1 VLKIPPACSCEP
13 LNEIKKIKKMTQ
25 DQLNSKLLQNSIENK
40 ASLRNLMYE
49 NAILK
54 AMLKN
59 IFIKL
64 DIPLEQFQIPESE
77 EFDIPKFVESEISK
91 LNLL

>member
-1 VLKIPPACSCEP
+1 
-13 LNEIKKIKKMTQ
+13 MTQ